1 MNSAF
6 CSHLTNLSRIMSS
19 CISRALTFGKCDVI
33 LLHPK
38 YAKYL
43 LLLPTSSH
51 ILKHFPCISRWLHC
65 SIVATSQ
72 VSTSK
77 LELVCNCKWQ
87 ENLTKFQFF
96 AKKWEGKQKHSKL
109 KPKNLQISTWIGTNF
124 LGEFARILTVQ
135 THPTKVRHYRTWRT
149 QLSNSHIVQEQRT
162 L

>member
-6 CSHLTNLSRIMSS
+6 CSHLTNLSRIMTS
-19 CISRALTFGKCDVI
+19 CISRALTFGKCDMI
-33 LLHPK
+33 LLHLMS
-38 YAKYL
+38 AKYL
-43 LLLPTSSH
+43 LHCNHLSSFNQQVGAG
-51 ILKHFPCISRWLHC
+51 LQLQVAGKLDKISVL
-65 SIVATSQ
+65 
-72 VSTSK
+72 
-77 LELVCNCKWQ
+77 CK
-87 ENLTKFQFF
+87 N
-96 AKKWEGKQKHSKL
+96 WERKQKHSKL